1 MEDSLIYFDMAY
13 SVNVKTYEEFE
24 DLIYS
29 KDLNISKSIVDSI
42 LKNMTTKK
50 RHIHVLE
57 IMIEDEDK
65 IMDLTVDRNDFI
77 DTLEKNLEIHVYHEE
92 YERCVEIQN
101 AIQKLKNK

>member
-1 MEDSLIYFDMAY
+1 MAY
-13 SVNVKTYEEFE
+13 SVNVKNYQEFE
-24 DLIYS
+24 DLIYN
-29 KDLNISKSIVDSI
+29 KNLNISKACVDGV
-42 LKNMTTKK
+42 LKNLNTKK
-50 RHIHVLE
+50 RFVHVLE

-65 IMDLTVDRNDFI
+65 IMDLTVDRKDFI

>member
-1 MEDSLIYFDMAY
+1 MAY
-13 SVNVKTYEEFE
+13 SVNVKNYQEFE
-24 DLIYS
+24 DLIYN
-29 KDLNISKSIVDSI
+29 KDLNISKACVDGI
-42 LKNMTTKK
+42 LENLNTKK
-50 RHIHVLE
+50 RHVHVLE

-65 IMDLTVDRNDFI
+65 IMDLTVDRRDFI

>member
-1 MEDSLIYFDMAY
+1 MDGVLD
-13 SVNVKTYEEFE
+13 N
-24 DLIYS
+24 
-29 KDLNISKSIVDSI
+29 LN
-42 LKNMTTKK
+42 TKK
-50 RHIHVLE
+50 RFVHVLE

>member
-1 MEDSLIYFDMAY
+1 MVY
-13 SVNVKTYEEFE
+13 SVNVKTREEFE
-24 DLIYS
+24 DLIYG

-57 IMIEDEDK
+57 IIIEEEDK
-65 IMDLTVDRNDFI
+65 IMDLTVDRKDFI

-92 YERCVEIQN
+92 YERCIDIQR
-101 AIQKLKNK
+101 AISKLKKNLP

>member
-1 MEDSLIYFDMAY
+1 MAY
-13 SVNVKTYEEFE
+13 TVNVKTYEDFE
-24 DLIYS
+24 ELIYS
-29 KDLNISKSIVDSI
+29 KDFTISKSIVDAI
-42 LKNMTTKK
+42 LSNMNTKK
-50 RHIHVLE
+50 RFVHVLE

-77 DTLEKNLEIHVYHEE
+77 DTLEKNLEIHVYYEE

>member
-1 MEDSLIYFDMAY
+1 MAY
-13 SVNVKTYEEFE
+13 SVNVKNYQEFE
-24 DLIYS
+24 DLIYN
-29 KDLNISKSIVDSI
+29 KDLNISKACVDGV
-42 LKNMTTKK
+42 LENLNTKK
-50 RHIHVLE
+50 RHVHVLE

-65 IMDLTVDRNDFI
+65 IMDLTVDRRDFI

>member
-1 MEDSLIYFDMAY
+1 MAY
-13 SVNVKTYEEFE
+13 SVNVKNYQEFE
-24 DLIYS
+24 DLIYA
-29 KDLNISKSIVDSI
+29 KDLNISKACVDGV
-42 LKNMTTKK
+42 LKNLNTKK
-50 RHIHVLE
+50 RYVYVLE

-65 IMDLTVDRNDFI
+65 IMDLTIDRRDFI

>member
-1 MEDSLIYFDMAY
+1 MAY
-13 SVNVKTYEEFE
+13 SVSVKNYQEFE
-24 DLIYS
+24 DLIYA
-29 KDLNISKSIVDSI
+29 KDLNISKACVGGV
-42 LKNMTTKK
+42 LENLNTKK
-50 RHIHVLE
+50 RHVHVLE

-65 IMDLTVDRNDFI
+65 IMDLTIDRRDFI